1 MANSILEVH
10 LISAQKLKP
19 PPSNM
24 RRTETYAIVWVD
36 PATKLRTRIDRI
48 GGENP
53 TWNDKF
59 FFRVT
64 PEFLAGDT
72 SAIAVEIYATG
83 YIRDYPVGS
92 ARLLLSNVF
101 SNPDASSSSAS
112 DLASKTPSFAAV
124 GIRRPSGKIHGVLNL
139 GAMLIK
145 GTDFSV
151 LKGGMAIGYRD
162 LMGENL
168 RPKKEGRRR
177 KKMSCEEVLASGAES
192 CDNSCSDSADF
203 SDGCD
208 STTSSSSTA
217 STVLKEWNGFRELA
231 GKSARRA
238 SFGGALLCGLPLQ
251 R

>member
-1 MANSILEVH
+1 MERRSILEVH
-10 LISAQKLKP
+10 IISAQKLKP

-24 RRTETYAIVWVD
+24 RRTETYAVVWVD
-36 PATKLRTRIDRI
+36 PATKLRTRVDRV

-59 FFRVT
+59 FFRVSN
-64 PEFLAGDT
+64 EFLAGDT
-72 SAIAVEIYATG
+72 SAVTVDIFAVG

-92 ARLLLSNVF
+92 ARLLLSNVL
-101 SNPDASSSSAS
+101 STSDAGT
-112 DLASKTPSFAAV
+112 KTPSFTAL

-139 GAMLIK
+139 GATLIN
-145 GTDFSV
+145 GSDFAA
-151 LKGGMAIGYRD
+151 LKGGTAIGYRD

-168 RPKKEGRRR
+168 RPKREGRRR
-177 KKMSCEEVLASGAES
+177 KKLSSEAVLTSCAES
-192 CDNSCSDSADF
+192 CDNSCCYSADF

-217 STVLKEWNGFRELA
+217 STVLKEWNGLRELA

-238 SFGGALLCGLPLQ
+238 SIGGGFLCGLLLQ